1 MKFQLKPIT
10 IAVGIAYCLASSNA
24 MATAIAIANSVQA
37 TVKASSDTNSNND
50 NQGPANNV
58 NTNVSATGL
67 GGGINSTSYAAGV
80 ADISGYSNLAAAA
93 RGNVA
98 SATSQVSQF
107 ATITNTSN
115 TAQQFNFSFIFNA
128 GYLSIPTFGAGDEAA
143 YSADIKV
150 NGVSLWNTS
159 FSLTSSSGGSSII
172 TESGTSIGGCDVQQ
186 ACSSFSSNVDSSNNQ
201 SQLGAHGRAF
211 TAEWIWNDFSSS
223 VNLGTFN
230 AGQSFNFEYSL
241 TARSNIVGNYACD
254 SFGYGCAY
262 ATIGDPNSI
271 SLSPI
276 NNKTITATP
285 STNQVPEPASG
296 ALIGAGLAA
305 LAYRRRKTKQA

>member
-1 MKFQLKPIT
+1 MKFQLKPIA

-24 MATAIAIANSVQA
+24 MATAITIANSVQA
-37 TVKASSDTNSNND
+37 TVNASSGGNSGND
-50 NQGPANNV
+50 NQGPASSV
-58 NTNVSATGL
+58 NANVSASGF
-67 GGGINSTSYAAGV
+67 GGGLNSTSYASGV

-98 SATSQVSQF
+98 GATSQVSQF

-115 TAQQFNFSFIFNA
+115 TAQQFNFSFVFNA
-128 GYLSIPTFGAGDEAA
+128 GYLSIPTFGAGDEASYA
-143 YSADIKV
+143 ADIKV
-150 NGVSLWNTS
+150 NGISLWNTS
-159 FSLTSSSGGSSII
+159 FSITSTSNGSSVIAE
-172 TESGTSIGGCDVQQ
+172 TGASIGGCYVQQ
-186 ACSSFSSNVDSSNNQ
+186 HCSNFFSGNDTSNQFPGSN
-201 SQLGAHGRAF
+201 GRYGF
-211 TAEWIWNDFSSS
+211 EEWIWSDFSSS

-230 AGQSFNFEYSL
+230 PGQSFNFEYSL
-241 TARSNIVGNYACD
+241 TAKSNIVGNYTCD

-262 ATIGDPNSI
+262 AKIGDPNSI

-276 NNKTITATP
+276 NNKTITTTP
-285 STNQVPEPASG
+285 ATNQVPEPASG